1 MTTSLGGRLVLL
13 TLAVLIPA
21 LATAAVLL
29 WDAYRQERGSVERQI
44 METARAL
51 SLVVDRQIGQQ
62 QMMLKA
68 LATSPY
74 VASGDWK
81 AFHAQA
87 RRATEGLESWV
98 VVADSDGQQLVNS
111 RVPWETVL
119 PTTRDNRKMSWA
131 TAPNAKFRVS
141 NLFVGAVAQRPIIIV
156 EVDVVRPDG
165 SRYTMDVGTR
175 VRSFDAIWRDQ
186 RFPPT
191 WIGSV
196 LDGNLRMVARSQN
209 IEKFLGAAPSEM
221 LLARARKAPSG
232 VMRNQTR
239 EGVDSL
245 VAWSRAPD
253 FGWIF
258 VVAVPASEIAGSA
271 QRSLIW
277 GFGVGAALLAL
288 GVLLAAWVARSIA
301 RPVGKLAGAA
311 RAWGR
316 GEAVRFAPTG
326 MVETDQLGAAFAGAA
341 QAAVSNEAELQRR
354 VEERTHELAEMTESL
369 VQAQKLEAVGR
380 LTGGIAHDFNNLLMA
395 VTGNLELLERRL
407 TDGKLSRYVDQAR
420 QAAERGAKLTA
431 QLLAFSRRQ
440 RLEPK
445 PIDVNDAVTA
455 AANLLSSALGGAV
468 TVETALAPDLWPG
481 LADVTQLELVILNL
495 AINARDAMP
504 QGGVITIQT
513 SNAVATGQTGRAEAP
528 PAGEFVMICVSDTGT
543 GMTPDVAARVFEPF
557 FTTKPVGE
565 GSGLGLPQVLGL
577 AKQLGGGVELI
588 TAPGE
593 GASFKIYLPRTQT
606 GSVSGAAE
614 PPTAEAAPPS
624 LAGVRI
630 LLVDD
635 DTQVRSVAGAI
646 LREAGCEVMEAATGF
661 AALDLIDGGAQIDLA
676 LLDFAMP
683 ALNGGEAAQLLRDR
697 RPGLPVILMSGYA
710 DAEALARVWTGP
722 LLHKPFSA
730 SQLARLISQALAEAA
745 EPMRRVT
752 G

>member
-1 MTTSLGGRLVLL
+1 MAG
-13 TLAVLIPA
+13 
-21 LATAAVLL
+21 VLL

-51 SLVVDRQIGQQ
+51 SLVVNRQIGQQ
-62 QMMLKA
+62 QMILKA

-74 VASGDWK
+74 VASGDWR
-81 AFHAQA
+81 AFHDQA
-87 RRATEGLESWV
+87 RRATDGLDSWV
-98 VVADSDGQQLVNS
+98 VVADSRGQQLVNS
-111 RVPWETVL
+111 RVPWGTAL
-119 PTTRDNRKMSWA
+119 PTTRGDRTMSWA
-131 TAPNAKFRVS
+131 TAPGARFRIS
-141 NLFVGAVAQRPIIIV
+141 NLFVGAVTQRPIIIV
-156 EVDVVRPDG
+156 EVDVTRPDG
-165 SRYTMDVGTR
+165 SKYTMDVSTR
-175 VRSFDAIWRDQ
+175 VSSFDAIWRDQ
-186 RFPPT
+186 RFPAT

-196 LDGNLRMVARSQN
+196 LDGNLRMVARSQH
-209 IEKFLGAAPSEM
+209 IDKFLGASPSAM
-221 LLARARKAPSG
+221 FLARARNATSG
-232 VMRNQTR
+232 VMRNLTR
-239 EGVDSL
+239 EGVDSV

-253 FGWIF
+253 FDWVF
-258 VVAVPASEIAGSA
+258 VVAVPKSEIAGSA

-277 GFGVGAALLAL
+277 GLGVGAALLAL

-301 RPVGKLAGAA
+301 RPVGTLAGAA

-316 GEAVRFAPTG
+316 GETVTFAPTG

-341 QAAVSNEAELQRR
+341 QAAFSNEAELQRR
-354 VEERTHELAEMTESL
+354 VKERTRELAEATESL

-407 TDGKLSRYVDQAR
+407 TDAKLSRYVDQAR

-445 PIDVNDAVTA
+445 PIDVNAAVTA
-455 AANLLSSALGGAV
+455 ASSLLSSALGGAV
-468 TVETALAPDLWPG
+468 TVETVLSPDLWPG
-481 LADVTQLELVILNL
+481 LADATQLELVILNL

-504 QGGVITIQT
+504 QGGVITI
-513 SNAVATGQTGRAEAP
+513 ATTNVVTTAEHGRAEAP
-528 PAGEFVMICVSDTGT
+528 PAGDFVMICVSDTGT
-543 GMTPDVAARVFEPF
+543 GMAPEVAARVFEPF

-593 GASFKIYLPRTQT
+593 GAAFKVYLPRVDTAAA
-606 GSVSGAAE
+606 SGAV
-614 PPTAEAAPPS
+614 EARPVEAPAPS
-624 LAGVRI
+624 LTGVRI

-635 DTQVRSVAGAI
+635 DAQVRSVAYAI
-646 LREAGCEVMEAATGF
+646 LREAGCEVIEAATGF
-661 AALDLIDGGAQIDLA
+661 AALDLVDGGAEVDLA

-697 RPGLPVILMSGYA
+697 RPALPVILMSGYA
-710 DAEALARVWTGP
+710 DAETLAKVWSGP

-730 SQLARLISQALAEAA
+730 AQLARQISHALAEAGQTV
-745 EPMRRVT
+745 RQWVV
-752 G
+752 